1 MTRPL
6 DFQEETDLALRPLR
20 PTRDAP
26 GHRRARR
33 RDFRHPV
40 VLRDEQG
47 WGPIR
52 LESVD
57 ISASG
62 VFVQSD
68 LLFEPGQGFLLEF
81 ASPMTG
87 ALVRVWARVS
97 RVGAAG
103 TPAGMAFEF
112 LDLPE
117 ERQGEL
123 ALYAHH

>member
-1 MTRPL
+1 MSRSL
-6 DFQEETDLALRPLR
+6 RFQEETDLSLRPLR
-20 PTRDAP
+20 VPLDSP

-33 RDFRHPV
+33 RTWRRAV

-52 LESVD
+52 LDAVD

-62 VFVQSD
+62 LFVESD

-81 ASPMTG
+81 ESPVTG
-87 ALVRVWARVS
+87 ALVRVWSRVS
-97 RVGAAG
+97 RVGG
-103 TPAGMAFEF
+103 PGDTNGMGFEF

-117 ERQGEL
+117 ERQGEIE
-123 ALYAHH
+123 LYAHH